1 MAAELPQIPVVNWN
15 CFENVV
21 LFDRIDQENNN
32 NNNR

>member
-1 MAAELPQIPVVNWN
+1 MAAELPQIPGVNWN
-15 CFENVV
+15 CFKNVV